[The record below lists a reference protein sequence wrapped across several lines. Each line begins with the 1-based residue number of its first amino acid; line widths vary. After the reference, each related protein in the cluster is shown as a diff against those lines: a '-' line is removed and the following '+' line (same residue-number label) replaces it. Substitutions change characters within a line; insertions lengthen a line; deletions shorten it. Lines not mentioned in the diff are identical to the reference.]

1 MPNIF
6 RFAPKELSQ
15 DALLCYLVAC
25 ASARDASDA
34 LRQCGRAFVQFLFRA
49 GAPNDASSVPVIAP
63 ADRSAATTHSGRM
76 EVGTVNEPR
85 RQHHKID
92 VSFQAEIDGKMVT
105 FLIED
110 KTGSGKHGNQL
121 KRYLDAVSTDDEH
134 EDFVKPIYLKTG
146 YIFSDERES
155 VEGDLYSIVA
165 ADDLLGFLESQD
177 AGRNDEVLRQ
187 YAENLRRIVTD
198 RTEALQSWKMGHAHV
213 QWEFMLRLQKLVPA
227 ERPQRG
233 QWQWNGVKKGTSSG
247 NPWTQ
252 YVFLFF
258 EGDRGLFW
266 RIDAGKPL
274 RLMRLGGDPGRVRKT
289 HQPDFR
295 RLADEIGD
303 LQQRDFRSKSG
314 HEMTIGAIAF
324 PEDPGR
330 MDDFVER
337 VARLHRGFLQQF
349 VEDSD

>member
-25 ASARDASDA
+25 ASARDASEA

-146 YIFSDERES
+146 YIFSKEREE
-155 VEGDLYSIVA
+155 VEADLYSVVA

-177 AGRNDEVLRQ
+177 AGRSDEVLRQ
-187 YAENLRRIVTD
+187 YEENLRRIVNERAETLG
-198 RTEALQSWKMGHAHV
+198 AWNMAHAHV
-213 QWEFMLRLQKLVPA
+213 QWEFMLRLRELIPTQLPKPN
-227 ERPQRG
+227 
-233 QWQWNGVKKGTSSG
+233 WTWNGVGKGQNRGGSA
-247 NPWTQ
+247 WTQ
-252 YVFLFF
+252 YWF
-258 EGDRGLFW
+258 DPPAGLFW
-266 RIDAGKPL
+266 RIDAWKPL
-274 RLMRLGGDPGRVRKT
+274 RLMRWDDDSRRNKERVGKF
-289 HQPDFR
+289 H
-295 RLADEIGD
+295 
-303 LQQRDFRSKSG
+303 RDFLDVLNEIDGLKAGDSRTRSGS
-314 HEMTIGAIAF
+314 EMTIGAIAL
-324 PEDPGR
+324 PKDASQ
-330 MDDFVER
+330 MDDFLER
-337 VARLHRGFLQQF
+337 VARLHRGFLQRIA
-349 VEDSD
+349 EGSD